1 MSKTQQP
8 SLTKTIAIC
17 SAGSTIEWYD
27 FFIYGTAAALVF
39 PNLFFP
45 QSTPLT
51 GTLLSFSTF
60 AVGFLARPIGGMIF
74 GHFGDKIGRKRALVF
89 AMFLMGVSTAL
100 IGLLPGYATIGV
112 LGPIALVVLRF
123 LQGVSVG
130 GQWGGAVL
138 TAVENAPENRRGLY
152 GSFPQLGVPLGLVLS
167 TLIYLAINGFFPG
180 DFATWGWRVPFLL
193 SVLLVGIAYYAHVTL
208 EETPE
213 MEAVHEAHV
222 ESRAPIVE
230 VLRDHFPVV
239 ALATGAI
246 VIAGS
251 AFYLYSTYMLSYGTT
266 VLRLPRDLL
275 LWAVLAGAFLQVPV
289 LLGAAALSDRVG
301 RSRVFLFGAGG
312 SALWAFP
319 AFALIN
325 TKNSALLILAIVL
338 GQVFFASFYGPQAAF
353 FSELFSVRLRY
364 SGASIGYQVGVMLGG
379 ALTPIIATYL
389 YTETGSSLPVAFFL
403 FATGVLSFVCVG
415 ILSRRRDLGADDV
428 MNRSPIVGP
437 EPTGNSPA

>member
-1 MSKTQQP
+1 MSRTKQP
-8 SLTKTIAIC
+8 SLAKTIAIC

-27 FFIYGTAAALVF
+27 FFIYGTAAALIF

-45 QSTPLT
+45 NSTPLI

-60 AVGFLARPIGGMIF
+60 AVGFLARPIGGIIF
-74 GHFGDKIGRKRALVF
+74 GHFGDKIGRKRALVV
-89 AMFLMGVSTAL
+89 AMFLMGLTTAV

-123 LQGVSVG
+123 VQGVAVG

-152 GSFPQLGVPLGLVLS
+152 GSFPQLGVPLGLVTS
-167 TLIYLAINGFFPG
+167 TLIYIAINRFFPAQ
-180 DFATWGWRVPFLL
+180 FVTWGWRVPFLL
-193 SVLLVGIAYYAHVTL
+193 SMLLVGIAYYAHVTL
-208 EETPE
+208 EETAE
-213 MEAVHEAHV
+213 MEEVHEAHI

-239 ALATGAI
+239 ALATGAV

-266 VLRLPRDLL
+266 VLHLSKGLL
-275 LWAVLAGAFLQVPV
+275 LWAVLAGAVLQVPT
-289 LLGAAALSDRVG
+289 LLGAAALSDRIG
-301 RSRVFLFGAGG
+301 RPRVYLFGTGA

-319 AFALIN
+319 AFALAN
-325 TKNSALLILAIVL
+325 TKDSAFLILAVVL
-338 GQVFFASFYGPQAAF
+338 GQVFFASFYGPQAAYF
-353 FSELFSVRLRY
+353 AELFSVRLRY
-364 SGASIGYQVGVMLGG
+364 SGASIGYQIGVMLGG

-389 YTETGSSLPVAFFL
+389 YSETGSSLPVAFFL
-403 FATGVLSFVCVG
+403 FGTGVLSFVSVG
-415 ILSRRRDLGADDV
+415 ILSRRRDLGEDDV
-428 MNRSPIVGP
+428 METSGIVARKQMG
-437 EPTGNSPA
+437 GSAG